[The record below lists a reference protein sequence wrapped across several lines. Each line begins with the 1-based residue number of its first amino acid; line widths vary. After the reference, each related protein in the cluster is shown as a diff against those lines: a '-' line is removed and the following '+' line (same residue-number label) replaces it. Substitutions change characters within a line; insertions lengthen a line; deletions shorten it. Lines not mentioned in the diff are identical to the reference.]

1 MSPVARVENFEIIML
16 GHPRV
21 TPGSAFTCKNPN
33 GAPGAINLGGDL
45 LILGFWPK
53 TISYHMVMHKKATI
67 TLWFAKKTQVE
78 SVFFLIFGQFG
89 SFRDVLGVVL
99 GSFWGQSDQFAW
111 FKSF

>member
-1 MSPVARVENFEIIML
+1 
-16 GHPRV
+16 
-21 TPGSAFTCKNPN
+21 
-33 GAPGAINLGGDL
+33 
-45 LILGFWPK
+45 
-53 TISYHMVMHKKATI
+53 MVMHKKATI

-99 GSFWGQSDQFAW
+99 GLFLGQSDQFAW